1 MMKKLSAILLA
12 ATLTLTIGTTA
23 AFAAGH
29 GSHIHYVDANQDNI
43 CDYCDQNRLCADEDH
58 DGICDYHSSEHFCQT
73 GTGSYCTGSGHH
85 GNHHQGNY
93 QNCQIRT
100 GGLLGG
106 HLR

>member
-58 DGICDYHSSEHFCQT
+58 DGR
-73 GTGSYCTGSGHH
+73 GA
-85 GNHHQGNY
+85 GNGIQDEEESRYADHQAGKERLPPVSIARALEIDGNL
-93 QNCQIRT
+93 QFHDAVHQ
-100 GGLLGG
+100 
-106 HLR
+106 

>member
-43 CDYCDQNRLCADEDH
+43 CD
-58 DGICDYHSSEHFCQT
+58 
-73 GTGSYCTGSGHH
+73 
-85 GNHHQGNY
+85 
-93 QNCQIRT
+93 
-100 GGLLGG
+100 
-106 HLR
+106 

>member
-58 DGICDYHSSEHFCQT
+58 DGICDYLSVSARQEPVLT
-73 GTGSYCTGSGHH
+73 VRVPDITETITREI
-85 GNHHQGNY
+85 
-93 QNCQIRT
+93 IRT
-100 GGLLGG
+100 VKTVPAVITQDTTDK
-106 HLR
+106 